1 MPSLRLDNGLHD
13 DTDPYVCFRRRETK
27 PVRKTRRT
35 DQQSLEKLRKLR
47 AELETA
53 RSLLEMV
60 TRREKLRKESLVT
73 EHSIFNQRCML
84 REMQQQLGI
93 KDEFDLF
100 PVKKKRKSESHSG
113 YGIATIVELIS
124 KHLFNSCYL
133 LFHSAT
139 IKIPIN
145 KLKRDIYDTEKKS
158 AAEVAIEAEVARR
171 RERNI
176 GFEDVTDVS
185 QRQE

>member
-1 MPSLRLDNGLHD
+1 MPAFDEFASEFNVKPYIPLKSQAKSVYEQWKRRRILRKGASLVPSLRIDEALRD
-13 DTDPYVCFRRRETK
+13 DADPYVCFRRRETK

-60 TRREKLRKESLVT
+60 TRREKLRKESLLT

-113 YGIATIVELIS
+113 YVVATNCMKNYHKQHVHFS
-124 KHLFNSCYL
+124 HSLFQQGNHQNTY
-133 LFHSAT
+133 
-139 IKIPIN
+139 
-145 KLKRDIYDTEKKS
+145 
-158 AAEVAIEAEVARR
+158 
-171 RERNI
+171 
-176 GFEDVTDVS
+176 
-185 QRQE
+185 Q